1 MSRYASVDWAKHDA
15 ALAREL
21 GVTRVAIGKAR
32 RKHTSLPSIA
42 PKRIKKL
49 TNKQWIERASI
60 LLADM
65 ERWERRSA
73 EDCDLEE
80 EMDLVGEIFEEAAE
94 LRKLKP

>member
-1 MSRYASVDWAKHDA
+1 MSRYAAVDWTKHDA
-15 ALAREL
+15 AISREL
-21 GVTRVAIGKAR
+21 GVTRAAVGKAR
-32 RKHTSLPSIA
+32 KKHTKLPSA
-42 PKRIKKL
+42 TPKQIKKL
-49 TNKQWIERASI
+49 TNKQRIDRASI

-65 ERWERRSA
+65 ERWEKRST

>member
-1 MSRYASVDWAKHDA
+1 MSRYKTVDWAKHDA

-21 GVTRVAIGKAR
+21 GVTRAAVGKAR
-32 RKHTSLPSIA
+32 KKHTKLPSA
-42 PKRIKKL
+42 TPKRIKKL
-49 TNKQWIERASI
+49 TNKAWIERASV

-65 ERWERRSA
+65 ERWEKRA
-73 EDCDLEE
+73 TEDCELEE